1 MHPGVGQYLLLK
13 FVKGYSNKRRMG
25 KEFNLVHRSVT
36 VGQYILTAIL
46 VFVILQMVLISSYS
60 VITLVAVTSV
70 SCVLSIVMLGLLSQK
85 FFSWFKTRKE
95 KVILLYGLSS
105 SMLALNAI
113 LTIA

>member
-1 MHPGVGQYLLLK
+1 MK

>member
-1 MHPGVGQYLLLK
+1 
-13 FVKGYSNKRRMG
+13 MG

-95 KVILLYGLSS
+95 KVILLYGVFVDVGTKRYSHDCLSGS
-105 SMLALNAI
+105 CTDGI
-113 LTIA
+113 TPLT